1 MRNMHYKAYSFRL
14 SEKTIISLKN
24 SKILSGLS
32 YNLLFVK
39 MLRKIKLKDK

>member
-1 MRNMHYKAYSFRL
+1 MHYKAYSFRL

-24 SKILSGLS
+24 FRILSGLS

-39 MLRKIKLKDK
+39 MLKRLKLKDR